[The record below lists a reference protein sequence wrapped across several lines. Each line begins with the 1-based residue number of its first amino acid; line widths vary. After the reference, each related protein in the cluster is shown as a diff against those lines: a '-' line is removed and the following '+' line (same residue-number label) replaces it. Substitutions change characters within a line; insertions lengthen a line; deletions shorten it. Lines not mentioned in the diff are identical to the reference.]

1 MFNHK
6 SFSENSNDGALM
18 DMRER
23 HAQEAKG
30 LLVMIKY
37 LKVRIIREVSFRDDL
52 ASQKIYLT
60 NIVSE
65 KQAA

>member
-1 MFNHK
+1 
-6 SFSENSNDGALM
+6 
-18 DMRER
+18 
-23 HAQEAKG
+23 
-30 LLVMIKY
+30 MIKY
-37 LKVRIIREVSFRDDL
+37 LKLRITREVSFRDDL